1 MLFRI
6 SNTMGSVIH
15 TELSLKKVEELS
27 KAPLENVK
35 RSIVKTIS
43 WRLVGTMATVV
54 ISYMITGT
62 LALAFS
68 IGGIELISKMVLYF
82 FHERAWN
89 NIKWGK

>member
-1 MLFRI
+1 ME
-6 SNTMGSVIH
+6 SVIKADLNIVKENKVS
-15 TELSLKKVEELS
+15 TE
-27 KAPLENVK
+27 PQENIK

-43 WRLVGTMATVV
+43 WRAVGTLTTVA
-54 ISYMITGT
+54 ISYALTGT

-68 IGGIELISKMVLYF
+68 IGGIELVSKMVLYF

>member
-1 MLFRI
+1 ME
-6 SNTMGSVIH
+6 SVIH
-15 TELSLKKVEELS
+15 SELSLKKVEEVS

-82 FHERAWN
+82 FHERVWN

>member
-1 MLFRI
+1 MRSVVQAELRI
-6 SNTMGSVIH
+6 EKETQVSV
-15 TELSLKKVEELS
+15 E
-27 KAPLENVK
+27 PQENIK
-35 RSIVKTIS
+35 RSLIKTIS
-43 WRLVGTMATVV
+43 WRVVGTLATVI
-54 ISYMITGT
+54 ISYLITGT

>member
-1 MLFRI
+1 MD
-6 SNTMGSVIH
+6 SAIH
-15 TELSLKKVEELS
+15 TDLNLEKEEKVS
-27 KAPLENVK
+27 KDSQENIK

-43 WRLVGTMATVV
+43 WRVLGTLATVV
-54 ISYMITGT
+54 ISYLITGT

-68 IGGIELISKMVLYF
+68 IGGIELVSKMVLYF